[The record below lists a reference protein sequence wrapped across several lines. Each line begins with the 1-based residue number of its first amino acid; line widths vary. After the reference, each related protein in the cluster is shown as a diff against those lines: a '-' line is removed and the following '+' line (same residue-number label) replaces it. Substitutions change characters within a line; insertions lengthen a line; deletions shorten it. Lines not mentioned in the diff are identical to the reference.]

1 VITLVKRTIDKY
13 EKESQITSDF
23 NATLSPPNTSPRQI
37 EHEAFPSDMAPI
49 AHDSPTSPVP
59 DSVSGIQKLDSAVT
73 EANDGTQATPKLQPS
88 PDPAPTASPTPLSAA
103 ISPVESSPSPSPT
116 PSPVPSPPTTNA
128 VAKPSSAES
137 KPDAAE
143 LTTGAEINGQEL
155 IIEALDGLQIEYSID
170 GGSSKKVKLKP
181 EQLYTIKGRQS
192 ILLKVNNGGAIN
204 LIHNGAD
211 KGVPGDLGRPLE
223 VEFK

>member
-1 VITLVKRTIDKY
+1 
-13 EKESQITSDF
+13 
-23 NATLSPPNTSPRQI
+23 
-37 EHEAFPSDMAPI
+37 
-49 AHDSPTSPVP
+49 
-59 DSVSGIQKLDSAVT
+59 
-73 EANDGTQATPKLQPS
+73 
-88 PDPAPTASPTPLSAA
+88 
-103 ISPVESSPSPSPT
+103 
-116 PSPVPSPPTTNA
+116 